1 MKKRLLLTS
10 VFIAVCTGIFAQS
23 DMNQYIDKLMQK
35 MTLQEKIGQ
44 LNLLP
49 GNDITTGAVMKSP
62 LGELTAKGELGA
74 VLTVSGD
81 EVVLQDGKLDLP
93 PYGICVTTRA

>member
-10 VFIAVCTGIFAQS
+10 VFIVVCTGIFAQS
-23 DMNQYIDKLMQK
+23 DKNQYIDKLMQK

-49 GNDITTGAVMKSP
+49 GNDITT
-62 LGELTAKGELGA
+62 
-74 VLTVSGD
+74 
-81 EVVLQDGKLDLP
+81 
-93 PYGICVTTRA
+93 